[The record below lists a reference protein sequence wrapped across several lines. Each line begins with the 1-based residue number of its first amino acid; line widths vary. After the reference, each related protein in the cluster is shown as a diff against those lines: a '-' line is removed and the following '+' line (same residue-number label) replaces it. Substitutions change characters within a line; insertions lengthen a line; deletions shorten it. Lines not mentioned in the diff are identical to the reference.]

1 MRGQRCSRRDGERED
16 GGPAPLTF
24 PRVVPSY
31 ACAMGVRGAEG
42 VLITGVYGSGK
53 SSVAAEIA
61 YLLEQRHQPYA
72 LLDLDFLGWG
82 VDYSDDDT
90 AGFRLMLRN
99 LAAVVSNYREA
110 GISVFVLA
118 YFVSDRDE
126 LGGIQE
132 AVGVPLRVV
141 RLSVPLPD
149 IERRLATDVTTE
161 RQEELREAAK
171 QVAAGEG
178 VGIEDVVL
186 ANDRPVAIV
195 A

>member
-1 MRGQRCSRRDGERED
+1 ML
-16 GGPAPLTF
+16 GGPRSER
-24 PRVVPSY
+24 PRAVPPY
-31 ACAMGVRGAEG
+31 ACVMGVRGTEG

-61 YLLEQRHQPYA
+61 YLLEQRRQPYA

-82 VDYSDDDT
+82 VNYSGDDM

-110 GISVFVLA
+110 GISVFLLA
-118 YFVSDRDE
+118 YFVSSRDE
-126 LGGIQE
+126 LRSIRE
-132 AVGVPLRVV
+132 AAGVLLRVV

-149 IERRLATDVTTE
+149 IERRLAADVTTE
-161 RQEELREAAK
+161 RQVELREAAK
-171 QVAAGEG
+171 QIAAGEG
-178 VGIEDVVL
+178 VGIEDMVL

-195 A
+195 AQQIMTWLDWA